1 MSVRYL
7 QRSVHWHKAD
17 AWLGE
22 VRPRGLDEARLYTGC
37 IIAMHL
43 NNTIAIKLKIVNFV

>member
-7 QRSVHWHKAD
+7 RRSLHKAS

-22 VRPRGLDEARLYTGC
+22 VRARGLDEAGLYTGC
-37 IIAMHL
+37 IIAMRL
-43 NNTIAIKLKIVNFV
+43 NNTIIIKLKIVNFV